1 MSRNNQERQCLIC
14 FNDLN
19 KTPSLYHLLYHP
31 TLCLNC
37 LKQFVIYNQCH
48 LFHGFP
54 LIILYYYNDFF
65 KKLLFQYKG
74 QGDYVLR
81 YAFLNSF
88 PELKQK
94 FQHHIVAVVPS
105 SQEDNL
111 SRGFNP
117 NEMIAKNFSNHVFTG
132 LYKTSNYKQTKQD
145 DRSLVKDIIKIKEGR
160 QLYDQDVVIF
170 DDVITSGNTIMTCA
184 KIIESYQP
192 RSITLLVLAS
202 NQLEQ
207 LFNIAH

>member
-1 MSRNNQERQCLIC
+1 MSRNNQKRQCLIC

-19 KTPSLYHLLYHP
+19 QTPSLYHLLYQP

-37 LKQFVIYNQCH
+37 LNQFVIYNQRH
-48 LFHGFP
+48 LFHGYP
-54 LIILYYYNDFF
+54 LIILYHYNEFF

-74 QGDYVLR
+74 QGDYVLQHTFIN
-81 YAFLNSF
+81 AF
-88 PELKQK
+88 PELKRK
-94 FQHHIVAVVPS
+94 FNRHIIVTVPS

-117 NEMIAKNFSNHVFTG
+117 NEMIARSFSNRVFTG
-132 LYKTSNYKQTKQD
+132 LYKTSNYKQTKQS
-145 DRSLVKDIIKIKEGR
+145 DRSLVKDIIKIKDGK
-160 QLYDQDVVIF
+160 QLYNQDIVIF

-202 NQLEQ
+202 NQLDQ